1 MRGLI
6 ALLAVA
12 LIAGVAWLE
21 FAHVLEQRDHARSER
36 DTAQTEAAGLREAA
50 HLTGQRL
57 AIAAANDAQ
66 HFQELTDALKHN
78 QDLRRAVDD
87 RDQRLLVKATCP
99 AVRTGSGTGAA
110 GVADAGPAE
119 LAADARSDYF
129 TLRDQLALSQKMIL
143 GLQGHIRTL
152 CTTPPT
158 TGAIPQ

>member
-12 LIAGVAWLE
+12 LVAGAAWLE
-21 FAHVLEQRDHARSER
+21 FEHVLEQRDNARLER

-50 HLTGQRL
+50 HITGQRL

-66 HFQELTDALKHN
+66 HFQELTDALKRN
-78 QDLRRAVDD
+78 QDLRLAVDD
-87 RDQRLLVKATCP
+87 RNQRLRIKASCP
-99 AVRTGSGTGAA
+99 AVRAGSDTGAA
-110 GVADAGPAE
+110 GVADASTAE
-119 LAADARSDYF
+119 LAADARPDYF
-129 TLRDQLALSQKMIL
+129 TLRDQLALSRQMIL
-143 GLQGHIRTL
+143 GLQDHVRTL